1 MKVCVSASGPGL
13 DDPIDPRFGRCQ
25 YFAFLDTEIM
35 DFESVPNA
43 SMALG
48 GGAGIQA
55 AQFVANKGV
64 RVVLTG
70 QVGPKAY
77 DVLAAA
83 GIEIVT
89 GASGTIREVV
99 ERYKRG
105 ELRGTGTMPSGPG
118 PGMAMGPGM
127 GMGRGMGRCWGGG
140 VPPMGPSPAPD
151 TYASKEELDMLK
163 HQNQMMREQLEQ
175 MKKRIEKLEK
185 EKKGGK

>member
-13 DDPIDPRFGRCQ
+13 DEPIDPRFGRCQ
-25 YFAFLDTEIM
+25 YFAFLDTETM

-64 RVVLTG
+64 KAVLTG

-89 GASGTIREVV
+89 GASGTVKEAV
-99 ERYKRG
+99 ERYKKG
-105 ELRGTGTMPSGPG
+105 ELRGTGSIPSGPG
-118 PGMAMGPGM
+118 SGMAMGPGM
-127 GMGRGMGRCWGGG
+127 GMGRGMRRGMGRCWGGG
-140 VPPMGPSPAPD
+140 GN
-151 TYASKEELDMLK
+151 TYASKEELEMLR
-163 HQNQMMREQLEQ
+163 HQSQMMREQLEQ
-175 MKKRIEKLEK
+175 MRKRIEELEK
-185 EKKGGK
+185 ERKGGK

>member
-1 MKVCVSASGPGL
+1 MKVCVTASGSGL

-25 YFAFLDTEIM
+25 YFAFLDTETM
-35 DFESVPNA
+35 DFESVANA

-55 AQFVANKGV
+55 AQFVANKEV
-64 RVVLTG
+64 KAVLTG

-89 GASGTIREVV
+89 GASGTVREAV

-105 ELRGTGTMPSGPG
+105 ELGNPRAMPSGLG
-118 PGMAMGPGM
+118 P
-127 GMGRGMGRCWGGG
+127 GMGRGMGRRVGRCWGGG
-140 VPPMGPSPAPD
+140 GD
-151 TYASKEELDMLK
+151 TYASKEELDTLR
-163 HQNQMMREQLEQ
+163 HQNQTMREQLEQ
-175 MKKRIEKLEK
+175 MRKRIEELEG
-185 EKKGGK
+185 ERKGGK